1 MGARTKGRELALQ
14 FLYGHEF
21 VTGDWEAE
29 QGRFLAACGRGE
41 RACDFAAHLL
51 RGLCRHQ
58 TEVDV
63 LLEQLAP
70 VEWPVVRMGSTDRA
84 ILRLGLYELRF
95 DEATPPKVVINEAV
109 ELAKRYGDSDAYR
122 FINGIL
128 NAAYQETLADHQI
141 ESEPPEG

>member
-21 VTGDWEAE
+21 VTGDWAQE
-29 QGRFLAACGRGE
+29 QARFLAACGRGE

-51 RGLCRHQ
+51 RGLCNYQ
-58 TEVDV
+58 TEIDV

-128 NAAYQETLADHQI
+128 NAAYQETLADHQVGP
-141 ESEPPEG
+141 EPPEG

>member
-1 MGARTKGRELALQ
+1 M
-14 FLYGHEF
+14 
-21 VTGDWEAE
+21 
-29 QGRFLAACGRGE
+29 
-41 RACDFAAHLL
+41 HLL

-58 TEVDV
+58 TEIDV

-128 NAAYQETLADHQI
+128 NAAYQDTLSDHEVGPVQ
-141 ESEPPEG
+141 PDA